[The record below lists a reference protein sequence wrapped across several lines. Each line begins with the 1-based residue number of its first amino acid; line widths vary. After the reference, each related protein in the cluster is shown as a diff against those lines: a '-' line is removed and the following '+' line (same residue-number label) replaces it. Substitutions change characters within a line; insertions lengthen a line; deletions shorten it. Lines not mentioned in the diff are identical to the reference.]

1 MELTRREFT
10 RLAAAAS
17 AGIYGLWITACTASA
32 RAPLA
37 KYVDALP
44 ALPLA
49 LPQKSGYPGDYYE
62 LTMRQQL
69 WQFHRDLPATHAWG
83 YWASNPAKPASPI
96 GLGYLGPLFVAH
108 QNRPVVVKY
117 RNQLPATHLLQSSID
132 VTLWKN
138 VPGIPPDPPGGRMP
152 QDFPNG
158 MSVWNVVHL
167 HGGFGPPQSDGS
179 PEAWFTPFAPSGVHH
194 GPKYVSLPGAL
205 ANEAIYAY
213 TNYQAATMLWYH
225 DHAMA
230 ITRLNIYAGLAGVY
244 LIRDKFEEALNLP
257 GGDFEVPLVLQD
269 RTFNPDG
276 SLFYPTTGPSPYHP
290 KWQPNFLAQTPIV
303 NGKAYPFLAVE
314 PRRYRL
320 RFLNGS
326 NQRFFHMWFQDTNSS
341 TRRPFWLVGTDG
353 GFRAAPLKL
362 TSIVLPPAARI
373 DVILDLTGVPHGT
386 QIILRNEGTTPV
398 PEGGPKVPI
407 REIMRLEVTK
417 PLSSPDR
424 TAPPGELI
432 LRPITPLKPTP
443 GLPRREFVLV
453 ANKDKAGK
461 PTHLAINQHFFTDP
475 VEEFPKVATTEIWE
489 YINTSAAAHPMHVH
503 LVQFQ
508 ILNRQKFNAASYLNA
523 YLKWVSGGRNP
534 ATKPRLANY
543 LMGDVQPPAPEETG
557 RKDIVIAYPGMVSRI
572 VLNFSVPKPIPR
584 IPGTAVRFP
593 AEYIHHC
600 HMLEHEDNEKMRP
613 WQVIA

>member
-10 RLAAAAS
+10 RLAAATGV
-17 AGIYGLWITACTASA
+17 GIYGLWTTTEAAVV

-44 ALPLA
+44 TLPLA
-49 LPQKSGYPGDYYE
+49 LPQETSNPGDYYK
-62 LTMRQQL
+62 LTMREQP
-69 WQFHRDLPATHAWG
+69 WQFHRDLPVTRAWG

-108 QNRPVVVKY
+108 QNRPAIVKF

-132 VTLWKN
+132 VTLWRN

-152 QDFPNG
+152 QDFPSG
-158 MSVWNVVHL
+158 MKVWNVVHL
-167 HGGFGPPQSDGS
+167 HGGFDSPQSDGN

-205 ANEAIYAY
+205 PNEAIYAY
-213 TNYQAATMLWYH
+213 TNYQPATMLWYH

-230 ITRLNIYAGLAGVY
+230 ITRLNKYAGLAGIY
-244 LIRDKFEEALNLP
+244 LIRDKFEETLNLP
-257 GGDFEVPLVLQD
+257 GGDFEVPILLQD
-269 RTFNPDG
+269 RTFNSDG
-276 SLFYPTTGPSPYHP
+276 SLSYPTAGPSPYHP
-290 KWQPNFLAQTPIV
+290 KWVPNFFGQTPVV

-326 NQRFFHMWFQDTNSS
+326 NQRFFHMWFNDKDSNK
-341 TRRPFWLVGTDG
+341 RRPFWLIGTDG
-353 GFRAAPLKL
+353 GFRAAPLQR
-362 TSIVLPPAARI
+362 TSILLPPASRI
-373 DVILDLTGVPHGT
+373 DVILDLTGIPQGT
-386 QIILRNEGTTPV
+386 KITLRNDAATPYPQGGMNV
-398 PEGGPKVPI
+398 PMP
-407 REIMRLEVTK
+407 EIMQLEVTK
-417 PLSSPDR
+417 SLSSPDR
-424 TAPPGELI
+424 TTPPEELV

-453 ANKDKAGK
+453 ANKDAAGK

-475 VEEFPKVATTEIWE
+475 VEDFPKVATTEIWE
-489 YINTSAAAHPMHVH
+489 YINTSADGHSIHVH

-508 ILNRQKFNAASYLNA
+508 ILNRQRFNADSYLKD
-523 YLKWVSGGRNP
+523 YLKWVSDGRNP
-534 ATKPRLANY
+534 AAKPRLANY
-543 LMGDVQPPAPEETG
+543 LMGDVLPPAPEEIGWT
-557 RKDIVIAYPGMVSRI
+557 DIVVASPGMVSRI
-572 VLNFSVPKPIPR
+572 VLNFNVPKPIPG
-584 IPGTAVRFP
+584 IPATAVRFP

-600 HMLEHEDNEKMRP
+600 HMLEHEDNDMMRP